1 MTDKK
6 RGRPTVKKKDEHHI
20 TGCSLPPAR
29 VCIDYLQTDIRD
41 YLRFPWLCDNAQFD
55 GQTINAFDG

>member
-6 RGRPTVKKKDEHHI
+6 RGRSTVKKKDERQL
-20 TGCSLPPAR
+20 TGCSLPTAR
-29 VCIDYLQTDIRD
+29 VLQTDIRD